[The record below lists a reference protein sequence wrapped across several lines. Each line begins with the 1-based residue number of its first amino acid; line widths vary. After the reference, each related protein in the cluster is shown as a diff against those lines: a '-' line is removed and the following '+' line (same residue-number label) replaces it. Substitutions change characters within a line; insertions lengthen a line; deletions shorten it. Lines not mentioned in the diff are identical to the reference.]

1 LWKSFRTHREN
12 DSGLLQTPFTF
23 SPESPFI
30 FNPGTL
36 FAFAPERF
44 SRSSRN
50 RVHLAPE
57 SALSAD
63 VDPDRLSFLHTVR
76 VVRRKMAIFGAIPP
90 SGPQRFP

>member
-57 SALSAD
+57 SAALEED
-63 VDPDRLSFLHTVR
+63 LHVHIHLENKILFPR
-76 VVRRKMAIFGAIPP
+76 AIALEKL
-90 SGPQRFP
+90 